1 MSGKLTRKERAE
13 LQRQQHKAAVPTETV
28 AAPKKKPTP
37 VKTALKDS
45 LLVRRLNLILIILAV
60 GVYCNT
66 LFNEYALDDYGL
78 ILENEQTKEGTSAVF
93 KILGSSYRQGTV
105 AGDNTLYRPLS
116 KVMFAIEWS
125 LSPGSPG
132 LGHFMNISLFALS
145 VVLLF
150 RMLRRYMKENIIVPF
165 VAAALFAVH
174 PIHTE
179 VVANIKGRDDILCF
193 LFFVVTAL
201 YVHRYMILQKTKD
214 LIFSGVAFF
223 LCMLS
228 KESAITF
235 VAVIPLMIYFF
246 IPEGRTAA
254 QNKNL
259 IDNPPFGMDDK
270 FRRRAELQYKLRWF
284 SGSPQRE
291 VYFALGGV
299 AVLFLI
305 IRFFV
310 LAGGGI
316 SPVPYIDNYIVGIDG
331 FVGQRATAITIAGL
345 YLVKLVVPFGLVC
358 DASVAQMPEYGL
370 GSWQFLLSLAVFLGA
385 GIFAL
390 MKFRSKH
397 PVSFGILYFLITFS
411 IVSNIPFLL
420 GTNYGERLL
429 YAPSLGICI
438 IAAWLLHRL
447 LFSEENATGSVGEFF
462 RSQQKVVAVLGVI
475 VVAYSVV
482 AIMRNPVWK
491 NNETLYGTDMQIS
504 EKSCKLHYF
513 YGNHMT
519 QKDSLTLLV
528 KGSDEWNR
536 RVDTGI
542 VELRNSIA
550 LCPGYSDAIQK
561 LADVYLEKQQYDSAE
576 YYYRMAIRV
585 NPTSSIARNNFGS
598 MLFERKRYAEA
609 QFQFERAIQFNG
621 MYAEAYNNLAGC
633 IGTQGGEFVNKGNLY
648 PWRKEEFYQ
657 KAMEYYQKSVN
668 YSLLAISADPNFIKG
683 YETTAMTYQNMGNQV
698 EAKKYSDAAQQLRN
712 SGQGH

>member
-13 LQRQQHKAAVPTETV
+13 LQRQQHKAAAPAETV
-28 AAPKKKPTP
+28 AAPKKKTVP
-37 VKTALKDS
+37 VKTTLKDNA
-45 LLVRRLNLILIILAV
+45 LVRRLNIILLILAV

-66 LFNEYALDDYGL
+66 LVNEYALDDYGL

-125 LSPGSPG
+125 LSPDSPV
-132 LGHFMNISLFALS
+132 LGHFMNIALFALS
-145 VVLLF
+145 IVLLF

-201 YVHRYMILQKTKD
+201 YVHRYTLRQEIKY
-214 LIFSGVAFF
+214 LIFAGVSFM

-235 VAVIPLMIYFF
+235 VVIIPLMLYFF
-246 IPEGRTAA
+246 TESSRDTYIKITT
-254 QNKNL
+254 
-259 IDNPPFGMDDK
+259 
-270 FRRRAELQYKLRWF
+270 
-284 SGSPQRE
+284 
-291 VYFALGGV
+291 VVGGV
-299 AVLFLI
+299 AVLFLL
-305 IRFFV
+305 IRAVV
-310 LAGGGI
+310 LSGGGI

-462 RSQQKVVAVLGVI
+462 RSQQKVVAVLGMI

-482 AIMRNPVWK
+482 AVMRNPVWK

-576 YYYRMAIRV
+576 HYYRMAIRV
-585 NPTSSIARNNFGS
+585 NPTSSITRNNFGS

-633 IGTQGGEFVNKGNLY
+633 IGTQGAAFVNKGNVY
-648 PWRKEEFYQ
+648 PWRKEEYYQ

-698 EAKKYSDAAQQLRN
+698 EAKKYSDAAQQLKN